1 MMTAQDNLIIN
12 TSDLTHEI
20 GTNFI
25 EYAVAVNTDRAIPDA
40 KSGLKPVAK
49 RILYC
54 AYDEGYSNSKPHQKC
69 AAIVGD
75 VMGKYH
81 PHGDSS
87 IYGALVRL
95 AQPWVMRYPLID
107 FHGSYGNQGG
117 DGPAAHRY
125 TEARLAKL
133 AEDGMLQGLKKNAV
147 DFIPNYSET
156 KDEPVTLPSIF
167 PNLLCNPNAGIGVAM
182 ACSWAPHNLNEVAH
196 AIFDYINGKEPM
208 LPGPDFPTGG
218 IVINKD
224 DIPAIM
230 RTGHGSVKVRGKYKM
245 EGNNIVFYE
254 LPYGITTEALLDEIG
269 KCCDDGDIEGVT
281 DVRNESN
288 RKNGLRVVIE
298 CAKDANIHKIIALL
312 FKNTDL
318 QTTFSYNQV
327 ALIDKTPTELTLKDC
342 CKIYVEHTTE
352 CIRRETEYDLEKTK
366 IKLEISMGLRRAL
379 EHIDEIIKLIKTS
392 ENTSAAQKDLIMT
405 FKFTELQAKA
415 IVDMKLGKL
424 SRLGLE
430 EIDGD
435 ISGYQQDIDHFI
447 DILGHLTGELCNRL
461 NALVVKYGD
470 ERRTE
475 LTQIAEATTKEEKII
490 EAIPPEKCIVILT
503 ETGNIKRIPATSII
517 PQHKGGKGV
526 KTQNDVVTAI
536 IRTNTVDSLMIFTN
550 AGKMYRLI
558 VDNIPVGTNTTSGVP
573 VASLIEM
580 EPGEKV
586 ETIYSIYRDTDAKY
600 VLFVSK
606 NGVVKKSALSEYTG
620 TKKSKGIGAVSIR
633 DDDKLAVVTLINE
646 EPLLILT
653 KLGYCIKFN
662 STEISTTA
670 RMTTG
675 VKGINLNDGDEVIAV
690 LPIRN
695 SNDTLALFT
704 TNGFG
709 KKIKLSELVLQK
721 RGGKGVVVMKPS
733 AGTGNMA
740 AAQLVSDEDAILLT
754 GMKHSICIK
763 ATELPLLSRIS
774 LGNSI
779 IKGDIISSAS
789 KV

>member
-1 MMTAQDNLIIN
+1 MTAQENLTIN

-54 AYDEGYSNSKPHQKC
+54 AYDEGYSNNKPHQKC

-156 KDEPVTLPSIF
+156 KDEPITLPSIF

-182 ACSWAPHNLNEVAH
+182 ACSWAPHNLKEVAQ
-196 AIFDYINGKEPM
+196 AIYDYMEGNEPM

-218 IVINKD
+218 IIINKD

-298 CAKDANIHKIIALL
+298 CTKDANIHKIIALL

-342 CKIYVEHTTE
+342 CKIYVEHNTE
-352 CIRRETEYDLEKTK
+352 CICRETQYDLEKAK
-366 IKLEISMGLRRAL
+366 IKLEIDTGLLKAL
-379 EHIDEIIKLIKTS
+379 DHIDEIIQLIKEAKDTSNAKAKLI
-392 ENTSAAQKDLIMT
+392 EVFQ
-405 FKFTELQAKA
+405 FTEIQAKA
-415 IVDMKLGKL
+415 ILDMKLSKL
-424 SRLGLE
+424 SRLGKQEIE
-430 EIDGD
+430 ED
-435 ISGYQQDIDHFI
+435 IACLQEDIEHYES
-447 DILGHLTGELCNRL
+447 ILRVPVIELKHRL
-461 NALVVKYGD
+461 QLLVAEYGD
-470 ERRTE
+470 ARRTE

-490 EAIPPEKCIVILT
+490 EAIPPEKCIVVLT
-503 ETGNIKRIPATSII
+503 ESENIKRIPATSIV
-517 PQHKGGKGV
+517 PQRKGGKGV
-526 KTQNDVVTAI
+526 KSQNDIVTAL
-536 IRTNTVDSLMIFTN
+536 IRTNTIDSLMIFTN

-558 VDNIPVGTNTTSGVP
+558 VDNIPVGTNSSIGVP
-573 VASLIEM
+573 VRSLIDMAPDEH
-580 EPGEKV
+580 V
-586 ETIYSIYRDTDAKY
+586 ATIYSIYRETDAKY

-606 NGVVKKSALSEYTG
+606 NGIVKKSSLSEYIG
-620 TKKSKGIGAVSIR
+620 TKKSTGIGAINIKDNDELV
-633 DDDKLAVVTLINE
+633 AVTLINE
-646 EPLLILT
+646 EPLILLT
-653 KLGYCIKFN
+653 HLGNCIKFN

-670 RMTTG
+670 RMTMG
-675 VKGINLNDGDEVIAV
+675 VKGINLNDGDYVVAA
-690 LPIRN
+690 LPLRN
-695 SNDTLALFT
+695 SNDELAMFT
-704 TNGFG
+704 YNGYG
-709 KKIKLSELVLQK
+709 KKMKQSELILQK
-721 RGGKGVVVMKPS
+721 RGGKGVSVFKPTT
-733 AGTGNMA
+733 GTGPVS
-740 AAQLVSDEDAILLT
+740 AAQLISDEDAIFLT
-754 GMKHSICIK
+754 GLKHSICVK
-763 ATELPLLSRIS
+763 ATDIPLLSRIA

-779 IKGDIISSAS
+779 IKGDIISGAS
-789 KV
+789 KI